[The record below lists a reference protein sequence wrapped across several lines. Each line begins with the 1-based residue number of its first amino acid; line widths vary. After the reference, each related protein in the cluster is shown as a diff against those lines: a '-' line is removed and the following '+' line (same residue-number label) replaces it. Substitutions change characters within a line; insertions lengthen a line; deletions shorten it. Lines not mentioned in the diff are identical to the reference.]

1 MRVLS
6 LVSAVILV
14 AGTAAAQQDP
24 APEPAGDLAEVM
36 RGILFPNSNLLFD
49 AQSNDPGAP
58 PEVSNADAGGASARF
73 AGVYTGWETI
83 ENAAV
88 ALSEAANLITLPGRL
103 CENGRPVPIDQD
115 NWKEFVT
122 GLREAGQIAY
132 RAALNQS
139 QEEVIDATNYVA
151 EACSN
156 CHSVY
161 RDSYSDP
168 PKERCVP

>member
-6 LVSAVILV
+6 LVFAVSLV
-14 AGTAAAQQDP
+14 TGTATAQQDP
-24 APEPAGDLAEVM
+24 PPEPVGDLAEVM

-49 AQSNDPGAP
+49 AQSTDPGAP
-58 PEVSNADAGGASARF
+58 PEQVEGDSASARF
-73 AGVYTGWETI
+73 ASIYTGWETV

-88 ALSEAANLITLPGRL
+88 ALSEVANLITLPGRL
-103 CENGRPVPIDQD
+103 CENGRPVPIEQD
-115 NWKEFVT
+115 NWKEFVL
-122 GLREAGQIAY
+122 GLREAGAIAY
-132 RAALNQS
+132 KAALNQS

>member
-6 LVSAVILV
+6 LVFAVILV
-14 AGTAAAQQDP
+14 AGTATAQQDP
-24 APEPAGDLAEVM
+24 PPEPVGDLAEVM
-36 RGILFPNSNLLFD
+36 RGILFPNSNILFD

-58 PEVSNADAGGASARF
+58 PEESNADGGGASARF
-73 AGVYTGWETI
+73 AAIYTGWEAV

-103 CENGRPVPIDQD
+103 CENGRPVPIEQN
-115 NWKEFVT
+115 NWKEFVV
-122 GLREAGQIAY
+122 GLREAGQVAY
-132 RAALNQS
+132 KAALNQS
-139 QEEVIDATNYVA
+139 QEEAIDATNYVA